1 VEDTAAAKADT
12 GQRTETQE
20 VTVPHPEPLHQLVLT
35 AISRLFPEG
44 GQGTAR
50 RNAWAAM
57 SNNAS
62 HARDRREAD
71 LAIAA
76 ALNRSNRRVSAP
88 AATRQIFTV

>member
-12 GQRTETQE
+12 GQRTETQG
-20 VTVPHPEPLHQLVLT
+20 VTVPHPEPLHLMVLK
-35 AISRLFPEG
+35 AVSHLFPEG
-44 GQGTAR
+44 GQRTAR

-57 SNNAS
+57 SSNAS

-76 ALNRSNRRVSAP
+76 ALGRTSRRVSAP
-88 AATRQIFTV
+88 TATRHISTV